1 MQNQLDFYSALEKL
15 LGSVKRLPSVETQD
29 LSNCFGRV
37 LAVNLV
43 SDNNIPAFNNSQVD
57 GYAFR
62 FSDFIEDKFYNVSQR
77 IPAGSTSTVLQ
88 PDTIARIF
96 TGAELPVGAD
106 SVIMQEDTESNEK
119 KGIKLKKKIR
129 LGENIR
135 KKGCDLKSGEVFFK
149 KGRKLTAADIG
160 MCASV
165 GLAALQVYKPI
176 KVGVFSTGDELKQPG
191 EKLNKAQL
199 YDSNRPMIL
208 GLVKQ
213 LGFETLDLG
222 WLPDDLESTVNGLE
236 EASKKVDA
244 VLTCGGV
251 SVGEEDHLKDAVR
264 KVGKLQLWQINM
276 KPGKPFAFGEIGDAF
291 FLGMPGNPVSAWVTF
306 SLLCQPFLCKLNGMF
321 PNNFRFTLAKANFNY
336 ENRGQRRE
344 FLRVRLNED
353 GLIELF
359 ERQNSQVLS
368 SICFSDGLVE
378 VPVKKEIVKGDLVN
392 FYSFQSAV

>member
-57 GYAFR
+57 GYALR
-62 FSDFIEDKFYNVSQR
+62 FSDFTEDKFYNVSQR
-77 IPAGSTSTVLQ
+77 IPAGSTSTALQ

-135 KKGCDLKSGEVFFK
+135 KKGCDLKTGEVFFK

-213 LGFETLDLG
+213 LGFQTLNVV
-222 WLPDDLESTVNGLE
+222 W
-236 EASKKVDA
+236 
-244 VLTCGGV
+244 
-251 SVGEEDHLKDAVR
+251 
-264 KVGKLQLWQINM
+264 
-276 KPGKPFAFGEIGDAF
+276 
-291 FLGMPGNPVSAWVTF
+291 
-306 SLLCQPFLCKLNGMF
+306 
-321 PNNFRFTLAKANFNY
+321 
-336 ENRGQRRE
+336 
-344 FLRVRLNED
+344 
-353 GLIELF
+353 
-359 ERQNSQVLS
+359 
-368 SICFSDGLVE
+368 
-378 VPVKKEIVKGDLVN
+378 
-392 FYSFQSAV
+392 